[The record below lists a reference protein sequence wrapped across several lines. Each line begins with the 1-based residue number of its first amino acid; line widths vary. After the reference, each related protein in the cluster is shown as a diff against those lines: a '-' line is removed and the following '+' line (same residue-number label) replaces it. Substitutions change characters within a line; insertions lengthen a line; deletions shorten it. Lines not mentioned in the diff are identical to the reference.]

1 MQHLKTQPGKG
12 LAQHMKVG
20 LVPHMGQ
27 AEEKYLDHFFYI
39 GKDIHVDL
47 GSLEGT
53 GKVCAKTT

>member
-1 MQHLKTQPGKG
+1 
-12 LAQHMKVG
+12 MKVG

-27 AEEKYLDHFFYI
+27 AEEKYVDHFFYI

>member
-27 AEEKYLDHFFYI
+27 AEEKYVDLFFI
-39 GKDIHVDL
+39 EKDIHVDL
-47 GSLEGT
+47 GSLEGIW
-53 GKVCAKTT
+53 KVCAKTT